1 MNESTSDLVLEHL
14 RALRG
19 GQERMEKDLYDIK
32 QRLSSLERGQAKN
45 HAEYAEL
52 YGDHARQQASIDAL
66 SERILRI
73 EKRLELT
80 PPA

>member
-1 MNESTSDLVLEHL
+1 MNETPDNLVLGHL
-14 RALRG
+14 RAILG
-19 GQERMEKDLYDIK
+19 SQERMEKVLHDIK

-52 YGDHARQQASIDAL
+52 YGDHARQQSNIDAL
-66 SERILRI
+66 SERVQRI

-80 PPA
+80 D

>member
-1 MNESTSDLVLEHL
+1 MSEIPDNLALEHL
-14 RALRG
+14 RAIRG
-19 GQERMEKDLYDIK
+19 SQERVEKDLHDIK

-52 YGDHARQQASIDAL
+52 YGDHARQQSNFDAL
-66 SERILRI
+66 SERVQRI

-80 PPA
+80 D